1 VCAGEQTQTEEPH
14 KFRRPGAANA
24 RVRPNST
31 PSHIMNLRAPL
42 ATAAVVDLLI
52 TSGCLV
58 MGGQETVGAYIGDAI
73 IPKAV
78 DAGSIKV
85 ETTR

>member
-1 VCAGEQTQTEEPH
+1 
-14 KFRRPGAANA
+14 
-24 RVRPNST
+24 
-31 PSHIMNLRAPL
+31 MNLRAPL